1 MVLVWRHAGP
11 VTGVYRVVT
20 DGRVRTDCDTLLHSM
35 VLREVGLY
43 LSSDGVGA

>member
-20 DGRVRTDCDTLLHSM
+20 DGRVRTGSDMLQSM
-35 VLREVGLY
+35 VLREIGFY
-43 LSSDGVGA
+43 LSDDVGA